1 MRIFIF
7 LGFYKAQKNDIF
19 LKFQKNN
26 MKKFNPKKTDS
37 NKYKLLETIDNSFP
51 NRNYLI
57 VHKAGEFTS
66 LCPKTGQ
73 PDFGVITISYIANKK
88 CVELKSLK
96 FYLQSYRNE
105 GIFYENVTNRI
116 LEDLVKC
123 LKPKWMEVKGEFS
136 VRGGLQSTIF
146 VSFGKK

>member
-1 MRIFIF
+1 
-7 LGFYKAQKNDIF
+7 
-19 LKFQKNN
+19 

-37 NKYKLLETIDNSFP
+37 NKYKLLETFDNSFP

-66 LCPKTGQ
+66 LCPITGQ
-73 PDFGVITISYIANKK
+73 PDFGVITISYIADKK
-88 CVELKSLK
+88 CIELKSLK

-105 GIFYENVTNRI
+105 GIFYENVTNSI

-123 LKPKWMEVKGEFS
+123 LNPKWMEVKGEFS
-136 VRGGLQSTIF
+136 VRGGLQSTIIA
-146 VSFGKK
+146 VYGKK